1 MRERIEITDIFKA
14 SSFLCNG
21 AEILTLKQIG
31 NIITFELE
39 SEAISSLEKS
49 YNRGR
54 LLVNPVEFR
63 VKLNMLRDLMFSKLR
78 EPKQEQTMW
87 ACCKTPQFLSNF
99 KIQP

>member
-39 SEAISSLEKS
+39 SEEISSLERAYNGSSIYKS
-49 YNRGR
+49 MGNRCAVC
-54 LLVNPVEFR
+54 LR
-63 VKLNMLRDLMFSKLR
+63 VLFS
-78 EPKQEQTMW
+78 PKM
-87 ACCKTPQFLSNF
+87 
-99 KIQP
+99 